1 MTEKTKD
8 LYANTINYTKL
19 LRDIRTT
26 RSEAQ
31 AIIRKIQAEEDILK
45 LGSLFD
51 ELRET
56 NDRLYELEQKKHEYQ
71 VGKIDEFQNAL
82 KGIF

>member
-1 MTEKTKD
+1 MTE
-8 LYANTINYTKL
+8 NEYTCL
-19 LRDIRTT
+19 LKDIRKT
-26 RSEAQ
+26 RTKAR
-31 AIIRKIQAEEDILK
+31 AIIRKIQAEENLLK
-45 LGSLFD
+45 LGDLFD

-56 NDRLYELEQKKHEYQ
+56 NARLYELEQKKHEYQ

>member
-1 MTEKTKD
+1 MTE
-8 LYANTINYTKL
+8 NEYTCL
-19 LRDIRTT
+19 LKDIRKT
-26 RSEAQ
+26 RTKAQ
-31 AIIRKIQAEEDILK
+31 AVIRKIQAEEDLLK
-45 LGSLFD
+45 LGDLFD

-56 NDRLYELEQKKHEYQ
+56 NARLYELEQKKHEYQ

>member
-1 MTEKTKD
+1 MTKD
-8 LYANTINYTKL
+8 LYNNTINYAKL
-19 LRDIRTT
+19 LREIRAT

-31 AIIRKIQAEEDILK
+31 AIIRKIQAEEDLLK
-45 LGSLFD
+45 LGDLFD

-56 NDRLYELEQKKHEYQ
+56 NARLYELEQKKHVYQ

>member
-1 MTEKTKD
+1 MTE
-8 LYANTINYTKL
+8 NEYTCL
-19 LRDIRTT
+19 LKDIRKT
-26 RSEAQ
+26 RTKAQ
-31 AIIRKIQAEEDILK
+31 ATIRKIQAEEDLLK
-45 LGSLFD
+45 LGDLFD

-56 NDRLYELEQKKHEYQ
+56 NARLYELEQKKHEYQ

>member
-1 MTEKTKD
+1 MTE
-8 LYANTINYTKL
+8 NEYTCL
-19 LRDIRTT
+19 LKDIRKT
-26 RSEAQ
+26 RTKAR
-31 AIIRKIQAEEDILK
+31 AIIRKIQAEEDLLK
-45 LGSLFD
+45 LGDLFD

-56 NDRLYELEQKKHEYQ
+56 NARLYELEQKKHEYQ

>member
-1 MTEKTKD
+1 MTE
-8 LYANTINYTKL
+8 NEYTCL
-19 LRDIRTT
+19 LKDIRKT
-26 RSEAQ
+26 RTKAQ
-31 AIIRKIQAEEDILK
+31 AIIRKIQVEEDLLK
-45 LGSLFD
+45 LGDLFD

-56 NDRLYELEQKKHEYQ
+56 NARLYELEQKKHEYQ

>member
-26 RSEAQ
+26 RSEAR

-56 NDRLYELEQKKHEYQ
+56 NARLYELEQKKHEYQ